1 MLAVKA
7 TKIPRPTRC
16 VHMLHVSLW
25 RMNIWRGDSVSSMVP
40 DEGVK
45 QPRGWHGLTMDRARD
60 CRYADAPSA
69 ELLSILPRCD
79 TRCVCN
85 DCARPTRAPRSSCIS
100 CSAIASLQPWNLS
113 CRAVTWGGETRVD
126 FSTDENLLWHHLKC
140 SRFPQ
145 TCLAFFIDYIFDRIY
160 IEWIEHIHFEYNTIF
175 IDYTFSSRFR
185 YWCGWSGIF
194 DCVFYWIH
202 FCLILIDFTSNTLN
216 TFILNS
222 ENILH
227 RVTKMKNN
235 EQ

>member
-1 MLAVKA
+1 MEAAAASTVILSASKLSCNQRCSRRCVAASVKVLAASLAVGDMRSPGSSDASTIRRLVSSTAVANSWRRPQIASLVDSKDSPPKGHASGSLGIRYRPQSQAMLAVKA

-100 CSAIASLQPWNLS
+100 CSAIASLQP
-113 CRAVTWGGETRVD
+113 
-126 FSTDENLLWHHLKC
+126 
-140 SRFPQ
+140 
-145 TCLAFFIDYIFDRIY
+145 
-160 IEWIEHIHFEYNTIF
+160 
-175 IDYTFSSRFR
+175 
-185 YWCGWSGIF
+185 
-194 DCVFYWIH
+194 
-202 FCLILIDFTSNTLN
+202 
-216 TFILNS
+216 
-222 ENILH
+222 
-227 RVTKMKNN
+227 
-235 EQ
+235 

>member
-1 MLAVKA
+1 
-7 TKIPRPTRC
+7 
-16 VHMLHVSLW
+16 
-25 RMNIWRGDSVSSMVP
+25 MNIWRGDSVSSMVP

-85 DCARPTRAPRSSCIS
+85 GCARPTRAPRSSCIS

-140 SRFPQ
+140 MVFIFNPWPLEEIRLR
-145 TCLAFFIDYIFDRIY
+145 TCLSLDIYLNREGWLSVKWSEISSILSSPRIDQYGAVVRI
-160 IEWIEHIHFEYNTIF
+160 
-175 IDYTFSSRFR
+175 
-185 YWCGWSGIF
+185 
-194 DCVFYWIH
+194 
-202 FCLILIDFTSNTLN
+202 
-216 TFILNS
+216 
-222 ENILH
+222 
-227 RVTKMKNN
+227 
-235 EQ
+235 